1 MRDYTTDK
9 YKAKKGLYKR
19 ERNLDRTTEVRRIT
33 LPKLKWMEKDRD
45 PGGQAKEG
53 SG

>member
-1 MRDYTTDK
+1 MKDYTTEK
-9 YKAKKGLYKR
+9 YRTRKGLYKKNTVHGEPSLR
-19 ERNLDRTTEVRRIT
+19 PIT

>member
-9 YKAKKGLYKR
+9 YKARKGLYKTNTKHNEPMIR
-19 ERNLDRTTEVRRIT
+19 PIT